1 MDKWHLIENHPL
13 LSTIYREPPLIS
25 LRKRKSLR
33 YSLELN
39 SDGQSTITQ
48 QNSGSRVQPYP
59 FLTSAISNLHS
70 RPATYQPGTRL
81 RSVGNKQKTGSNRTN
96 IGERVGPS
104 YYYTIFQISGS
115 IGCMYRVYMIYR
127 TLPFTSSI
135 RSTAT
140 IIFYSTT
147 FPVRWECS
155 QLSWVVGRGRRYE

>member
-33 YSLELN
+33 YLLELN

-81 RSVGNKQKTGSNRTN
+81 RSVGNKQKHGVKQDKYRRASRAFLLLHD
-96 IGERVGPS
+96 ILDLRI
-104 YYYTIFQISGS
+104 YW
-115 IGCMYRVYMIYR
+115 MYRVYMIYR

-155 QLSWVVGRGRRYE
+155 QLSWVVGRGRRYG